1 LLDSLLQEKLNEVT
15 SLHGLVTKNVVKVL
29 SKQKFKI

>member
-1 LLDSLLQEKLNEVT
+1 MGTYFQKLNEVT
-15 SLHGLVTKNVVKVL
+15 SLHGIVTKNVVKVL